1 MVSARIATRAGCSVR
16 LTRPVRIAARPHR
29 HRVVDRQFPSLDSG
43 CSGDPLIPERK
54 TPSLEPDPMSPKRRR
69 RLPRLL
75 LWSALIF
82 FSLTLLPVL
91 LLSFVP
97 AWTSSFMVHYQ
108 IERLTSER
116 KLPAL
121 QHDWVSWD
129 EIAPAAKLAVIASE
143 DQNFAEHFGFD
154 LEAIGKAVKHN
165 QKSRRKRGASTIT
178 QQLAKNL
185 FLWPQRS
192 WLRKGLE
199 VGYTLLIETIWT
211 KKRVLEV
218 YLNVAEFGEGV
229 YGVEAA
235 AQKFFRKS
243 AGQLT
248 RHEAALLA
256 AVLPNPKR
264 FRAAAPSGYVQNRA
278 AWIQGQMGRLGPG
291 ALKPLE

>member
-1 MVSARIATRAGCSVR
+1 MRVTRGC
-16 LTRPVRIAARPHR
+16 I
-29 HRVVDRQFPSLDSG
+29 
-43 CSGDPLIPERK
+43 
-54 TPSLEPDPMSPKRRR
+54 
-69 RLPRLL
+69 PRLL
-75 LWSALIF
+75 LWFLLLF
-82 FSLTLLPVL
+82 FGLTLLPVL
-91 LLSFVP
+91 LLRVVP
-97 AWTSSFMVHYQ
+97 AWTSSFMIHYQ

-121 QHDWVSWD
+121 KHDWVSWK

-143 DQNFAEHFGFD
+143 DQNFSEHFGFD
-154 LEAIGKAVKHN
+154 MEAIGKAVKHN
-165 QKSRRKRGASTIT
+165 KKSRRKRGASTIT

-199 VGYTLLIETIWT
+199 VGYTLLIELVWP

-235 AQKFFRKS
+235 AQKFFGKPAS
-243 AGQLT
+243 KLSG
-248 RHEAALLA
+248 HEAALLA
-256 AVLPNPKR
+256 AVLPNPRR

-278 AWIQGQMGRLGPG
+278 AWIQTQMNRLGPDQI
-291 ALKPLE
+291 KQLER